1 MDDKE
6 LTDFQKEV
14 FAVVRKIPPYGA
26 STYGEVARATG
37 RPGAARAVGS
47 VLAKNPWHYHAV
59 HDKDGFQLDER
70 YVPCHRVVPAGWV
83 ESDQTKELPYLG
95 QTDPAAV
102 ATRKQLMDTGR

>member
-1 MDDKE
+1 MDAE
-6 LTDFQKEV
+6 LTAFQKEV

-37 RPGAARAVGS
+37 RPGASRAVGS
-47 VLAKNPWHYHAV
+47 VLAKNPWHYRAC
-59 HDKDGFQLDER
+59 HDEDGFQLDER

-95 QTDPAAV
+95 RTDPAAV
-102 ATRKQLMDTGR
+102 ATRKQLMDAGR